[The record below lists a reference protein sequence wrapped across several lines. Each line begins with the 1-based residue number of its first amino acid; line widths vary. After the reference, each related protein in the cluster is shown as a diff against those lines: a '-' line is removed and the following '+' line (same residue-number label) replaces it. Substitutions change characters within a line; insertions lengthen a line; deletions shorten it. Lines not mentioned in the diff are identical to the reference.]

1 MGVGVAGF
9 DDELGVRVSLEQPG
23 SSSLTSRFE
32 VRRGDEL
39 LTEGMLR
46 HVCVDAQTFAKA
58 PWPDELRAAFER
70 YVPEAPASG

>member
-1 MGVGVAGF
+1 M
-9 DDELGVRVSLEQPG
+9 
-23 SSSLTSRFE
+23 
-32 VRRGDEL
+32 RRGDEL

-70 YVPEAPASG
+70 YVA